1 MNFTFTPE
9 ISITNGRLS
18 GEYIKLS
25 SGAERDRILMTTR
38 LCIRSRKEVAMTL
51 LTTFYLSRIIGK
63 EVFGTDGD
71 VIGTI
76 KDILIGA
83 APSGLN
89 EPEQQ
94 MVTGVKLK
102 IRKNTKIYS
111 FRTFR
116 VVKARE
122 MLNVTCSGLEELEK
136 EFIENGLLLVENI
149 LDKQIVDLN
158 GRKLVRVN
166 DVRLATIPT
175 GTYAVAVDVGID
187 GLLRRIGISNP
198 IKKILSVFNVNI
210 PTKYILWDDVQAI
223 DFSNQNIKLSK
234 SYAKLHTLHPSDLAD
249 ILEDLGK
256 KSSTSLFSALDEEK
270 AADVLE
276 ELEPSAQVHIIESL
290 PVDKVADVLEKMP
303 ADEVA
308 DILDELEE
316 EKAELLLREMEA
328 ESSQEVRELLEYDD
342 NLVGSI
348 MTTDYLSFTGTK
360 TIEEVLNELRIKKP
374 EAYELYNMFVTEND
388 DKLIGTFTL
397 RDLVISEPEKT
408 LYEIMK
414 SEPISLFDDQK
425 ASVIAEIVSKYD
437 LLAVPVVDENEQ
449 LQGMVVVDD
458 VVDDLISE
466 RKTRKR

>member
-1 MNFTFTPE
+1 
-9 ISITNGRLS
+9 
-18 GEYIKLS
+18 
-25 SGAERDRILMTTR
+25 MT
-38 LCIRSRKEVAMTL
+38 S

-63 EVFGTDGD
+63 EAFDADGD
-71 VIGTI
+71 AIGII
-76 KDILIGA
+76 KDLLISA
-83 APSGLN
+83 VPSGQN

-94 MVTGVKLK
+94 MVTGVKLR
-102 IRKNTKIYS
+102 IRKKVSFYS

-122 MLNVTCSGLEELEK
+122 MLNVTCSGLEELGK
-136 EFIENGLLLVENI
+136 ESIENGLLLVENI

-166 DVRLATIPT
+166 DIRLATLAT
-175 GTYAVAVDVGID
+175 GTFAIAVDIGID
-187 GLLRRIGISNP
+187 GLLRRIGISIP
-198 IKKILSVFNVNI
+198 IKKVLSLFRVSI

-223 DFSNQNIKLSK
+223 DFSNLNIKLSK

-256 KSSTSLFSALDEEK
+256 KSSTSVFSALDEEK

-290 PVDKVADVLEKMP
+290 PVGKVADVLEKMP

-308 DILDELEE
+308 DILDELEDD
-316 EKAELLLREMEA
+316 KAELLLKEMEA
-328 ESSQEVRELLEYDD
+328 ESSQEVRDLLEYDD
-342 NLVGSI
+342 KVVGSI
-348 MTTDYLSFTGTK
+348 MTTDYLSFSETK
-360 TIEEVLNELRIKKP
+360 TVEEVLSELRIKKP
-374 EAYELYNMFVTEND
+374 EDPELYNMFVTEEN

-397 RDLVISEPEKT
+397 RDLVVSEPGKT
-408 LYEIMK
+408 LSEIMK
-414 SEPISLFDDQK
+414 SEPVSLFDDQRSS
-425 ASVIAEIVSKYD
+425 AIAEIVSKYN
-437 LLAVPVVDENEQ
+437 LLAVPVIDQNEQ

-458 VVDDLISE
+458 VVEDLISE